1 MKVSPKDPE
10 PKRYWAFISYSSK
23 DRKEGEWLQRRL
35 ESYPIPKD
43 LRGTEIM
50 DGEILG
56 KFLRPVFRDRDE
68 LSGSAHLGPAIHAAL
83 GASRFLIVLCSPNSA
98 RSAWVNKEILDFMSL
113 RPENPDRI
121 LALILSGEPNASS
134 NPAFSDDL
142 ECMPPA
148 LRYPAEP
155 LAGDL
160 RPEGDGRE
168 RGFLKILSGIV
179 QLDFD
184 KLHRRHERYMRRRR
198 AIAGSIA
205 GVLMLLLSGLTAF
218 ALLQRSEAI
227 RQRAETQKT
236 MSTGFL
242 RSLGQSRGGSISG
255 AEEAALYELAAVPE
269 TDVVVREEFIRR
281 LFAEPEYCRRLVA
294 RSGLIV
300 HAAVGFNTALSAQLS
315 EKARSMI
322 KAEKSSQL
330 QREAALLIL
339 VHLARNSGDLSLP
352 CSEMVASIASQ
363 QSTYHLALAA
373 EMAESMPVR
382 PSGEDAREVARAV
395 ANRSGKGGGRGD
407 QNHLARILVALA
419 PSLDAEA
426 ADETVAALVE
436 IMLGESGS
444 LDPLGAAV
452 ASLSP
457 RLSPERRSH
466 HAGVL
471 ADMFLREKDANQVNA
486 AGAAFNALAPSLPPA
501 EAGALAG
508 RIAASL
514 PASGRGTLHGLLAV
528 AALSALDLTGTELPE
543 KLTLQVLELW
553 TGNEAPLHTDPAML
567 GLERLLDK
575 ADAAQQ
581 ARIVGHLMGRFSA
594 PASPLRSHSVAVVAM
609 IEKHAGSGSLAPFL
623 DTLLDLHIGATD
635 YSARVSSMGML
646 LKIIREAEIPNQR
659 EAFGRLRSAAP
670 GIGDVAM
677 RELLLEELSESA
689 DENRV
694 AAEARFPAVL
704 ASLLNPNYGRP
715 PGAPTGLR
723 VLRSGEPTGLSGW
736 SLQLARSSGDLDYTS
751 SWLQDYN
758 PDKHMELRR
767 MLPSLE
773 ARTVDEA
780 RLKLLSAF
788 TGILELR
795 VACRMA
801 SALLVLAPPSANGEA
816 DRIAGHL
823 LRLIAEKEGNR
834 SFYETIPIF
843 KELLPYLGEGM
854 LERTTDLLL
863 GIARDGYPQE
873 CEPVL
878 REALIAAGKRQD
890 AETVIINLLAA
901 LYGKPQD
908 VLSQWLDPL
917 VGTLSTGELHNLIKS
932 PFCVGESGK
941 LCKAILLERLGQT
954 GATGGLTL
962 DTKELLRLA
971 DEAGYDMES
980 PWRRKIR

>member
-35 ESYPIPKD
+35 ERYPIPQD

-83 GASRFLIVLCSPNSA
+83 RASRFLIVLCSPNSA

-205 GVLMLLLSGLTAF
+205 GVLILSLSGLTAF
-218 ALLQRSEAI
+218 ALLQRGEAI
-227 RQRAETQKT
+227 RQRAETQKA

-242 RSLGQSRGGSISG
+242 RSLGQSRGGNISG

-269 TDVVVREEFIRR
+269 TDVAVREEFIRR

-315 EKARSMI
+315 EKARSI
-322 KAEKSSQL
+322 LKAEKSSQL
-330 QREAALLIL
+330 QREAALLTL
-339 VHLARNSGDLSLP
+339 VHLARNSGDLSLT

-382 PSGEDAREVARAV
+382 PSGEDAREVARAA
-395 ANRSGKGGGRGD
+395 ANRIREGSGD

-436 IMLGESGS
+436 IMLGESGR

-466 HAGVL
+466 HSGVL
-471 ADMFLREKDANQVNA
+471 ADMLLKEPDANQVNA
-486 AGAAFNALAPSLPPA
+486 AGAAFNALAPSLPPT

-514 PASGRGTLHGLLAV
+514 PASARGALHGLLAV

-543 KLTLQVLELW
+543 NLTLQLLELW
-553 TGNEAPLHTDPAML
+553 TGNEAPLHTAPAML
-567 GLERLLDK
+567 GLERLLEK
-575 ADAAQQ
+575 ADAAQK

-594 PASPLRSHSVAVVAM
+594 PASPLRSHSVAVVGM
-609 IEKHAGSGSLAPFL
+609 IDKHAGSGSLAPFL

-635 YSARVSSMGML
+635 YTERVSSMGML
-646 LKIIREAEIPNQR
+646 LKIIREAEIPNQE
-659 EAFGRLRSAAP
+659 EAFGKLRSAAP
-670 GIGDVAM
+670 RIGDESM
-677 RELLLEELSESA
+677 RELLLEVLSESSA
-689 DENRV
+689 ENRL
-694 AAEARFPAVL
+694 ATEARFSAAI
-704 ASLLNPNYGRP
+704 ASLLDPDYGRP
-715 PGAPTGLR
+715 PSAPTGLR
-723 VLRSGEPTGLSGW
+723 VLSSGRPTGLSGW
-736 SLQLARSSGDLDYTS
+736 SLRLARSSGDLDYTR

-758 PDKHMELRR
+758 PDKHMELRG

-788 TGILELR
+788 PGIVELR

-843 KELLPYLGEGM
+843 KELVPYLGEAM

-863 GIARDGYPQE
+863 GIARDGYPPE

-878 REALIAAGKRQD
+878 REALIAAGKRQG

-901 LYGKPQD
+901 LYGKSQD
-908 VLSQWLDPL
+908 VLSQWLAPI

-954 GATGGLTL
+954 GATGGRAL

-971 DEAGYDMES
+971 GAAGYDMES
-980 PWRRKIR
+980 PWQRKVR